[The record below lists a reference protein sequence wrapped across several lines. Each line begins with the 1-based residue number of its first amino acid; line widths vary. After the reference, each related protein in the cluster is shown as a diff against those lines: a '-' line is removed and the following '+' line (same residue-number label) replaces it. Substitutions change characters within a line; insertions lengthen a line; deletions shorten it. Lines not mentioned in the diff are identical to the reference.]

1 MHADDQSLIDEAN
14 MKIDARTR
22 AKSDKDSAESIVD
35 SANAKIDARTR
46 AKADKGGE
54 VYMANEGTASVM
66 MSFSLPTSVP
76 VVDYMVIDEPSS
88 SDEDAA
94 MSFAF
99 N

>member
-1 MHADDQSLIDEAN
+1 

-22 AKSDKDSAESIVD
+22 TKSDKDSAESIVA

-46 AKADKGGE
+46 AKADKIGE

-76 VVDYMVIDEPSS
+76 VVDYMVTDEQSL

>member
-1 MHADDQSLIDEAN
+1 

-22 AKSDKDSAESIVD
+22 TKSDKDSAESIVA

-46 AKADKGGE
+46 AKADKIGE
-54 VYMANEGTASVM
+54 VYMANEGTSSVM

-76 VVDYMVIDEPSS
+76 VVDYMVIDEQSL